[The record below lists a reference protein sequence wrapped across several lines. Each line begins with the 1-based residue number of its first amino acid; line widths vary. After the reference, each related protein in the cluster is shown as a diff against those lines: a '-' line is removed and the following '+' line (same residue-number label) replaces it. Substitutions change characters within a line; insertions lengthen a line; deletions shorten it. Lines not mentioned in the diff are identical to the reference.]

1 VLGTKANRMRF
12 KALSLIDITK
22 TGVSRNKEAEDQKAV
37 AQFAN
42 YMTVENCLQLRSN
55 IKILTVP
62 KAKKMDISNLK
73 FGDNYR
79 GEQMVWEFTFEPEI
93 PEAISVK
100 TLNEDFNLIP
110 MLTGLDETIKISNGV
125 YITDDE
131 DYTNLLFIKQ
141 IDNE

>member
-1 VLGTKANRMRF
+1 MRF

-22 TGVSRNKEAEDQKAV
+22 TGVKRTKEAEDQTAV

-62 KAKKMDISNLK
+62 KGKMMDISNLK
-73 FGDNYR
+73 FGANYR
-79 GEQMVWEFTFEPEI
+79 GEPMVGQFTFEPEI

-110 MLTGLDETIKISNGV
+110 MLTGLNETIKITNGV

>member
-1 VLGTKANRMRF
+1 MRF

-22 TGVSRNKEAEDQKAV
+22 TGVSRNKDAEDQKAV

-62 KAKKMDISNLK
+62 KGKIMDISNLK

-79 GEQMVWEFTFEPEI
+79 GEQMVWEFTFEPET

-100 TLNEDFNLIP
+100 TLNEDFSLIP
-110 MLTGLDETIKISNGV
+110 MLTGLDETIKITNGV

-131 DYTNLLFIKQ
+131 DHTNLLFIKQ

>member
-1 VLGTKANRMRF
+1 MKF
-12 KALSLIDITK
+12 KALSLLDITK
-22 TGVSRNKEAEDQKAV
+22 TGVSRNKDAEDQKAV

-55 IKILTVP
+55 IKILTAP
-62 KAKKMDISNLK
+62 KGKIMDISNLK

-79 GEQMVWEFTFEPEI
+79 GEQMVWEFTFEPET

-100 TLNEDFNLIP
+100 TLNEDFSLIP
-110 MLTGLDETIKISNGV
+110 MLTGLDETIKITNGV

-131 DYTNLLFIKQ
+131 DHTNLLFIKQ

>member
-1 VLGTKANRMRF
+1 MKF

-22 TGVSRNKEAEDQKAV
+22 TGISRNTNSEDKTDI

-55 IKILTVP
+55 IKIITKP
-62 KAKKMDISNLK
+62 KGKIMDISNLK

-79 GEQMVWEFTFEPEI
+79 GEQMVWEFTFEPET
-93 PEAISVK
+93 PEAVNIN
-100 TLNEDFNLIP
+100 TLKEDFNLIP
-110 MLTGLDETIKISNGV
+110 MLTGLDETINITNGV
-125 YITDDE
+125 YITEDE

>member
-1 VLGTKANRMRF
+1 MKFR
-12 KALSLIDITK
+12 ALSLLDITK
-22 TGVSRNKEAEDQKAV
+22 TGVSRNKLADDQKRV

-42 YMTVENCLQLRSN
+42 YMTVENCLQLRTN

-62 KAKKMDISNLK
+62 KGRKMDISNYK

-79 GEQMVWEFTFEPEI
+79 GEQMVWEFIFEPET
-93 PEAISVK
+93 PEAINVK

-110 MLTGLDETIKISNGV
+110 MLTQLDETINISNGV

-131 DYTNLLFIKQ
+131 DRTNLLFIKQ
-141 IDNE
+141 LDNEQ

>member
-1 VLGTKANRMRF
+1 MRF

-22 TGVSRNKEAEDQKAV
+22 TGVSRNKDAEDQKAV

-55 IKILTVP
+55 IKILTAP
-62 KAKKMDISNLK
+62 KGKIMDISNLK

-79 GEQMVWEFTFEPEI
+79 GEQMVWEFTFEPET

-100 TLNEDFNLIP
+100 TLNEDFILIP

>member
-1 VLGTKANRMRF
+1 MRF

-22 TGVSRNKEAEDQKAV
+22 TGVSRNKDAEDQKAV
-37 AQFAN
+37 AQLAN

-55 IKILTVP
+55 IKILTAP
-62 KAKKMDISNLK
+62 KGKIMDISNLK

-79 GEQMVWEFTFEPEI
+79 GEQMVWEFTFEPET

-100 TLNEDFNLIP
+100 TLNEDFSLIP
-110 MLTGLDETIKISNGV
+110 MLTGLDETIKITNGV

-131 DYTNLLFIKQ
+131 DHTNLLFIKQ

>member
-1 VLGTKANRMRF
+1 ML
-12 KALSLIDITK
+12 
-22 TGVSRNKEAEDQKAV
+22 
-37 AQFAN
+37 
-42 YMTVENCLQLRSN
+42 
-55 IKILTVP
+55 
-62 KAKKMDISNLK
+62 
-73 FGDNYR
+73 
-79 GEQMVWEFTFEPEI
+79 WEFTFEPEI

-141 IDNE
+141 LDNE

>member
-1 VLGTKANRMRF
+1 MRF

-22 TGVSRNKEAEDQKAV
+22 TGVSRNKDAEDQKAV

-55 IKILTVP
+55 IKILTAP
-62 KAKKMDISNLK
+62 KGKIMDISNLK

-79 GEQMVWEFTFEPEI
+79 GEQMVWEFTFEPET

-100 TLNEDFNLIP
+100 TLNEDFSLIP
-110 MLTGLDETIKISNGV
+110 MLTGLDETINITNGV

-131 DYTNLLFIKQ
+131 DHTNLLFIKQ

>member
-1 VLGTKANRMRF
+1 MRF

-55 IKILTVP
+55 IKILAGP
-62 KAKKMDISNLK
+62 KCKKMDISNLK

-79 GEQMVWEFTFEPEI
+79 GELMVWEFTFEPEI

-141 IDNE
+141 LDNE

>member
-1 VLGTKANRMRF
+1 MRF

-22 TGVSRNKEAEDQKAV
+22 TGVSRNKEAENQKAV

-55 IKILTVP
+55 IKILTMP
-62 KAKKMDISNLK
+62 KGKKMDISNLK

-79 GEQMVWEFTFEPEI
+79 GEQMVWEFIFEPEI

-110 MLTGLDETIKISNGV
+110 MLTGLDETIKITNGV

>member
-1 VLGTKANRMRF
+1 MKF

-22 TGVSRNKEAEDQKAV
+22 TGVSRNKNTEDQKAV

-55 IKILTVP
+55 IKILTTP
-62 KAKKMDISNLK
+62 KGKIMDISNLK

-79 GEQMVWEFTFEPEI
+79 GEQMVWEFTFEPET

-100 TLNEDFNLIP
+100 TLNEDFSLIP
-110 MLTGLDETIKISNGV
+110 MLTGLDETIKITNGV

-131 DYTNLLFIKQ
+131 DHTNLLFIKQ

>member
-1 VLGTKANRMRF
+1 MRF

-22 TGVSRNKEAEDQKAV
+22 TGVSRNKDAEDQKAV

-55 IKILTVP
+55 IKILTAP
-62 KAKKMDISNLK
+62 KGKKMDISNLK

-79 GEQMVWEFTFEPEI
+79 GEQMVWEFTFEPET

-100 TLNEDFNLIP
+100 TLNEDFSLIP
-110 MLTGLDETIKISNGV
+110 MLTGLDETIKITNGV

-131 DYTNLLFIKQ
+131 DHTNLLFIKQ

>member
-1 VLGTKANRMRF
+1 MRF

-62 KAKKMDISNLK
+62 KGKKMDISNLK

-79 GEQMVWEFTFEPEI
+79 GEQMVWEFTFEPET

-110 MLTGLDETIKISNGV
+110 MLTGLDETIKINTGV
-125 YITDDE
+125 LRTNDE
-131 DYTNLLFIKQ
+131 DYTNVLFIKQ
-141 IDNE
+141 LDNE

>member
-1 VLGTKANRMRF
+1 MRF
-12 KALSLIDITK
+12 KVLSLLDITK
-22 TGVSRNKEAEDQKAV
+22 TGAHKNKVQDNDKSV

-42 YMTVENCLQLRSN
+42 YMTFENCLQLRTN
-55 IKILTVP
+55 INIVTPP
-62 KAKKMDISNLK
+62 KLEKMDISNLL

-79 GEQMVWEFTFEPEI
+79 GEQMVWEFTFEPET

-100 TLNEDFNLIP
+100 TLNEDFSLIP
-110 MLTGLDETIKISNGV
+110 MLTGLDETIKITNGV

-131 DYTNLLFIKQ
+131 DHTNLLFIKQ

>member
-1 VLGTKANRMRF
+1 MRF

-22 TGVSRNKEAEDQKAV
+22 TGVSRNKDAEDQKAV

-55 IKILTVP
+55 IKILTAP
-62 KAKKMDISNLK
+62 KGKIMDISNLK

-79 GEQMVWEFTFEPEI
+79 GEQMVWEFTFEPET

-100 TLNEDFNLIP
+100 TLNEDFSLIP
-110 MLTGLDETIKISNGV
+110 MLTGLDETIKITNGV

>member
-1 VLGTKANRMRF
+1 MKFR
-12 KALSLIDITK
+12 ALSLLDITK
-22 TGVSRNKEAEDQKAV
+22 TGVSRHKEVDDQKRV

-55 IKILTVP
+55 IKILAGP
-62 KAKKMDISNLK
+62 KSKKMDISNLK

-141 IDNE
+141 LDNE

>member
-1 VLGTKANRMRF
+1 MRF

-55 IKILTVP
+55 IKILAGP
-62 KAKKMDISNLK
+62 KCKKMDISNLK
-73 FGDNYR
+73 FGDNFR
-79 GEQMVWEFTFEPEI
+79 GEQMVWEFTFEPET

-100 TLNEDFNLIP
+100 TLNEDFSLIP
-110 MLTGLDETIKISNGV
+110 MLTGLDETIKITNGV

-131 DYTNLLFIKQ
+131 DHTNLLFIKQ

>member
-1 VLGTKANRMRF
+1 MRF
-12 KALSLIDITK
+12 KVLSLLDITK
-22 TGVSRNKEAEDQKAV
+22 TGAHKNKVQDNDKSV

-42 YMTVENCLQLRSN
+42 YMTFENCLQLRTN
-55 IKILTVP
+55 INIVTPP
-62 KAKKMDISNLK
+62 KLEKLDISNLL

-79 GEQMVWEFTFEPEI
+79 GEQMVWEFIFEPET

-110 MLTGLDETIKISNGV
+110 MLTQLDETINISNGV

-131 DYTNLLFIKQ
+131 DHTNLLFIKQ

>member
-1 VLGTKANRMRF
+1 MRF

-22 TGVSRNKEAEDQKAV
+22 TGVSRSKDAEDQKAV

-55 IKILTVP
+55 IKILTAP
-62 KAKKMDISNLK
+62 KGKIMDISNLK

-79 GEQMVWEFTFEPEI
+79 GEQMVWEFTFEPET

-100 TLNEDFNLIP
+100 TLNEDFSLIP
-110 MLTGLDETIKISNGV
+110 MLTGLDETIKITNGV

-131 DYTNLLFIKQ
+131 DHTNLLFIKQ

>member
-1 VLGTKANRMRF
+1 MRF

-22 TGVSRNKEAEDQKAV
+22 TGVSRNKDAEDQKAV

-42 YMTVENCLQLRSN
+42 YMTVDNCLQLRSN
-55 IKILTVP
+55 IKILTAP
-62 KAKKMDISNLK
+62 KGKIMDISNLK

-79 GEQMVWEFTFEPEI
+79 GEQMVWEFTFEPET

-100 TLNEDFNLIP
+100 TLNEDFSLIP
-110 MLTGLDETIKISNGV
+110 MLTGLDETIKITNGV

-131 DYTNLLFIKQ
+131 DHTNLLFIKQ
-141 IDNE
+141 LDNEQ

>member
-1 VLGTKANRMRF
+1 MRF
-12 KALSLIDITK
+12 KVLSLLDITK
-22 TGVSRNKEAEDQKAV
+22 TGAHKNKVQDNDKSV
-37 AQFAN
+37 AQFSN

-55 IKILTVP
+55 IKILSVP
-62 KAKKMDISNLK
+62 KGKKMDISNYK

-79 GEQMVWEFTFEPEI
+79 GEQMVWEFIFEPET

-110 MLTGLDETIKISNGV
+110 MLTGLDETINISNGV

-131 DYTNLLFIKQ
+131 DHTNLLFIKQ

>member
-1 VLGTKANRMRF
+1 MRF

-55 IKILTVP
+55 IKILTGP
-62 KAKKMDISNLK
+62 KSKKMDISNLK

-79 GEQMVWEFTFEPEI
+79 GEQMVWEFTFEPET

-100 TLNEDFNLIP
+100 TLNEDFSLIP
-110 MLTGLDETIKISNGV
+110 MLTGLDETIKITNGV

-131 DYTNLLFIKQ
+131 DHTNLLFIKQ